1 VKLRELGEFGFI
13 DRLSRTVT
21 QRDGVRLG
29 IGDDAAVTETVPG
42 TITLTSTDML
52 VEGVHFDLS
61 YSDPYSLGRKS
72 LAVNLSDIAAMGGRP
87 RFVLLALAIP
97 PTLSVEFLDIFTAGF
112 LALAEEHGVSLVGG
126 DTCSSTSG
134 LVISV
139 TVMGEQEPSKV
150 VTRAGA
156 KPGELICVSGTV
168 GDAAVGLELLRRG
181 DREGWCVRRHLDP
194 TPRLREG
201 EQLAAAGLPSAMID
215 VSDGILAD
223 LGHILEHSGCGA
235 GIELGRLPLSEA
247 YQEAVGL
254 LSLDPFAHA
263 LTGGEDYEL
272 LFTLAKDRW
281 PIAQAL
287 FAAAGT
293 RVAII
298 GGIRPEPGITVTGP
312 DGLPWEPGPAGFD
325 HFR

>member
-1 VKLRELGEFGFI
+1 MKLRELGEFGFI

-21 QRDGVRLG
+21 LRDGVRLG
-29 IGDDAAVTETVPG
+29 IGDDAAVTEPVPG
-42 TITLTSTDML
+42 TVTLTSTDML

-97 PTLSVEFLDIFTAGF
+97 PTISVEFLDIFTAGF
-112 LALAEEHGVSLVGG
+112 LAMAEEHGVSLVGG
-126 DTCSSTSG
+126 DTCSSKSG

-139 TVMGEQEPSKV
+139 TVMGEQEPLRV

-156 KPGELICVSGTV
+156 QPGELICVSGSV

-181 DREGWCVRRHLDP
+181 EREGWCVRRHLDP

-201 EQLAAAGLPSAMID
+201 ERLAAAGLPGAMID
-215 VSDGILAD
+215 VSDGIMAD
-223 LGHILEHSGCGA
+223 LGHILEHSGYGA
-235 GIELGRLPLSEA
+235 SIELARLPLSEA
-247 YQEAVGL
+247 YREAVDR
-254 LSLDPFAHA
+254 LSVDTFAPA

-272 LFTLAKDRW
+272 LFTLARDRW
-281 PIAQAL
+281 PIAEAL

-293 RVAII
+293 PVTII

>member
-1 VKLRELGEFGFI
+1 MKLRELGEFGFI

-21 QRDGVRLG
+21 LRDGVRLG
-29 IGDDAAVTETVPG
+29 IGDDAAVTEPFPG
-42 TITLTSTDML
+42 TVTLTSTDML

-72 LAVNLSDIAAMGGRP
+72 LAVNLSDIAAMGGRS

-97 PTLSVEFLDIFTAGF
+97 SSLSVEFLDTFTAGF
-112 LALAEEHGVSLVGG
+112 LALAEEHGVTLVGG
-126 DTCSSTSG
+126 DTCGSKAG

-156 KPGELICVSGTV
+156 QPGELLCVTGTL

-181 DREGWCVRRHLDP
+181 EREGWCVRRHLMP
-194 TPRLREG
+194 TPRVREG
-201 EQLAAAGLPSAMID
+201 ERLAEAGIPTAMID
-215 VSDGILAD
+215 VSDGLLAD
-223 LGHILEHSGCGA
+223 LGHILEHSGHGA
-235 GIELGRLPLSEA
+235 SIKLDLLPLSEG
-247 YQEAVGL
+247 YREAIDR
-254 LSLDPFAHA
+254 LSADPFASA

-272 LFTLAKDRW
+272 LFTLPKERW
-281 PIAQAL
+281 QMARGL
-287 FAAAGT
+287 FEAAGT
-293 RVAII
+293 PVTII
-298 GGIRPEPGITVTGP
+298 GEIRPDPGITVTGP
-312 DGLPWEPGPAGFD
+312 DGLPWERGPAGFD

>member
-1 VKLRELGEFGFI
+1 MKLRELGEFGFI
-13 DRLSRTVT
+13 DRLSRIVT
-21 QRDGVRLG
+21 LRDGVRLG
-29 IGDDAAVTETVPG
+29 IGDDAAVTESVPG
-42 TITLTSTDML
+42 TVTLTSTDML

-61 YSDPYSLGRKS
+61 YSDPYRLGRKS

-97 PTLSVEFLDIFTAGF
+97 PTISVEFLDIFTAGF

-156 KPGELICVSGTV
+156 LPGELICVSGSV

-181 DREGWCVRRHLDP
+181 EREGWCVRRHLDP

-201 EQLAAAGLPSAMID
+201 ERLAAAGLPGAMID
-215 VSDGILAD
+215 VSDGIMAD
-223 LGHILEHSGCGA
+223 LGHILEQSGYGA
-235 GIELGRLPLSEA
+235 SIELARLPLSEA
-247 YQEAVGL
+247 YREAVDR
-254 LSLDPFAHA
+254 LSVDPFGPA

-281 PIAQAL
+281 PMAEEL
-287 FAAAGT
+287 FAASGT
-293 RVAII
+293 AVTII

>member
-1 VKLRELGEFGFI
+1 MKLRELGEFGFI
-13 DRLSRTVT
+13 DRLSRTVNL
-21 QRDGVRLG
+21 RDGVRLG
-29 IGDDAAVTETVPG
+29 IGDDAAVTEPASGTV
-42 TITLTSTDML
+42 TLTSTDML

-112 LALAEEHGVSLVGG
+112 LSLAEEYGVSLIGG
-126 DTCSSTSG
+126 DTCSSRAG

-150 VTRAGA
+150 LTRAGA
-156 KPGELICVSGTV
+156 RPGDLVCVSGSV
-168 GDAAVGLELLRRG
+168 GDAAMGLELLRRG
-181 DREGWCVRRHLDP
+181 EIEGWCIRRHLEP

-201 EQLAAAGLPSAMID
+201 ERLAEAGLPSAMID

-223 LGHILEHSGCGA
+223 LGHITGQSGCGA
-235 GIELGRLPLSEA
+235 GIELGRLPLSQA
-247 YQEAVGL
+247 YREAVDR
-254 LSLDPFAHA
+254 LSLEPFALA

-281 PIAQAL
+281 PLVREL
-287 FAAAGT
+287 FGLAGT
-293 RVAII
+293 EVTII
-298 GGIRPEPGITVTGP
+298 GEIHPKPGITVTGP
-312 DGLPWEPGPAGFD
+312 DGRPWEPGPAGFD